1 MASGLRRFMITEKFK
16 IKKDH
21 KLKVVNSPEGFVNL
35 MLSEIPDLG
44 INKKSKCYDAII
56 YFVKSKKELDRD
68 FLTLAGEI
76 ANDGLFWI
84 SYAKKTSKIQT
95 DLTMYSGW
103 EILDA
108 NDYRGIAMISVDET
122 WSSFRIRKKDL
133 VNSQDRKNNPEA
145 AKLIDSEKRVV
156 KLPMDAAALLDK
168 SEKGKEKF
176 SKLSFTHRKEYVLWI
191 VEAKKP
197 ETRAKRIK
205 EFIKKLEK

>member
-84 SYAKKTSKIQT
+84 SYPKKTSKIQT

-145 AKLIDSEKRVV
+145 ATLIDSEKRIV
-156 KLPMDAAALLDK
+156 KLPMDAAALLDR
-168 SEKGKEKF
+168 SEKAKEKF
-176 SKLSFTHRKEYVLWI
+176 SKLSFTHRREYVLWI